1 MTSAQQPL
9 DDLVALLDVEQIEVN
24 IFRGRSPDEHHQRV
38 FGGQVAGQALVSA
51 ARTIDQVGREVHSLH
66 AYFVRPGD
74 PEIPILYE
82 VDRLRDGTSFSTR
95 RVIAI
100 QHGKVIFNLQAS
112 FHAAEPGLD
121 YQLTMPSDVPAPK
134 SLPDFKTRMEPYKEQ
149 LGEWYDRPRP
159 IDIRYIDTDPASRE
173 GNPRQ
178 GQRVWMRA
186 DGKLPANNV
195 LHACIVTYASD
206 MTLLDTA
213 LLPHGI
219 GWTDGK
225 VQMASLD
232 HAMWFHRPFRAD
244 DWMLYD
250 QTSFSTSSARGLAG
264 GSIFSSSG
272 ELVVSVVQE
281 GLIRLVSK
289 R

>member
-1 MTSAQQPL
+1 
-9 DDLVALLDVEQIEVN
+9 
-24 IFRGRSPDEHHQRV
+24 
-38 FGGQVAGQALVSA
+38 
-51 ARTIDQVGREVHSLH
+51 
-66 AYFVRPGD
+66 
-74 PEIPILYE
+74 
-82 VDRLRDGTSFSTR
+82 
-95 RVIAI
+95 
-100 QHGKVIFNLQAS
+100 
-112 FHAAEPGLD
+112 
-121 YQLTMPSDVPAPK
+121 
-134 SLPDFKTRMEPYKEQ
+134 MEPHKEQ

-159 IDIRYIDTDPASRE
+159 IDIRYIDDDPLSRE

-186 DGKLPANNV
+186 DGNLPTDSV

-206 MTLLDTA
+206 MTLIDTA

-244 DWMLYD
+244 DWLLYD

-264 GSIFSSSG
+264 GSIFSSNG
-272 ELVVSVVQE
+272 ELAISVVQE